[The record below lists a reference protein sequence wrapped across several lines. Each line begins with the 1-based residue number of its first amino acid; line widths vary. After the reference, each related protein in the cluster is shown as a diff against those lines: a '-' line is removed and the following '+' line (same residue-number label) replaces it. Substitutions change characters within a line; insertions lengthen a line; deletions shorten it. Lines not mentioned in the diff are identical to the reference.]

1 MWGHPLLD
9 EVRKS
14 FSPACCTSSL
24 LLSLWVGV
32 GVGLRKGEGGGSA
45 IFKAPVGASLFF
57 CPSKLAIGNLFFFFF
72 FKTPCVRSSRSV
84 RLRIRV
90 VELLVLV
97 EAVVVADVVEAA
109 VGAVL
114 VAQRRQAVEGGA
126 LGGAGGGGGGGGGVV
141 VHGTEGQGGGRR
153 GAGGHRH
160 HGGQDEG
167 QAVGHVFVGGASQGR
182 SVT

>member
-1 MWGHPLLD
+1 MWGG
-9 EVRKS
+9 
-14 FSPACCTSSL
+14 CG
-24 LLSLWVGV
+24 GV
-32 GVGLRKGEGGGSA
+32 GVAVRLLRLLLGLLSSSA
-45 IFKAPVGASLFF
+45 L
-57 CPSKLAIGNLFFFFF
+57 PSWRLAIIYFF